1 MAQYEGFVASVRDD
15 GIAEVI
21 IRPMSEGIPGA
32 TSYVNRRVCHCATD
46 GSTLTVQALNSAG
59 AGVGD
64 RVSVNRS
71 TKALVRN
78 ALALVGIPA
87 AALCLGIAF
96 ASLLTRGF
104 TAFTTGGLLSILTS
118 LAIGIAVGA
127 IIFRRI
133 SAADA
138 PVIDRIV
145 QTRKEW
151 ASMTVG
157 GPFPCEDGSTSCEA
171 CR

>member
-21 IRPMSEGIPGA
+21 IRPVSAGIPGA

-46 GSTLTVQALNSAG
+46 GSTLTVEARNSAG
-59 AGVGD
+59 ADVGD

-71 TKALVRN
+71 TKGLIKN

-96 ASLLTRGF
+96 TSLLTKGF
-104 TAFTTGGLLSILTS
+104 NALTTGGLLSILAS
-118 LAIGIAVGA
+118 LTIGIAFGA
-127 IIFRRI
+127 IIFKRV

-138 PVIDRIV
+138 PVIDRII